1 MGAKLT
7 IDGKEQ
13 TLTAGK
19 LVIEENEFGAKL
31 NLVTEKL
38 GHVKDEQTVT
48 IEAKDNVVEINLA
61 KDKFKF
67 EVTVTPADAKLT
79 IDGKEQ
85 TLTAGK
91 LVIDENEFGAKLKL
105 VTEKLGH
112 VKNEQTVTI
121 QNAGNKVDISLPKKE
136 FTLKITVKDS
146 DDSPIKDSVV
156 AI

>member
-61 KDKFKF
+61 KDKFKLD
-67 EVTVTPADAKLT
+67 VTVTSADAKLT

-85 TLTAGK
+85 TLKDGK
-91 LVIDENEFGAKLKL
+91 LAIEENIFGTKLQF
-105 VTEKLGH
+105 VTELTGH
-112 VKNEQTVTI
+112 VKDERTVTI
-121 QNAGNKVDISLPKKE
+121 GAK
-136 FTLKITVKDS
+136 
-146 DDSPIKDSVV
+146 
-156 AI
+156 